1 MTHLGEAPQISDSDI
16 ITLQTVGID
25 VGSSTSHFM
34 FCRLWLLRQNQTLS
48 SRFAIR
54 RKEVLYRS
62 PIWLT
67 PYAPDNTIDV
77 AVLSGYLDESYARA
91 GLHPSQ
97 VDTGAVILTGEAV
110 KRHNARAIADLFASQ
125 SGKFV
130 CASAGHHLEAVLA
143 AHGSGA
149 VTRSRK
155 VDGQVLHID
164 VGGGTTKL
172 TLLQQGVILQ
182 TAAINVGGRLLACD
196 AQRSITRIEDAAQI
210 VAADLQTQI
219 CLGERAGESLLR
231 RMADRLADALVDA
244 VTGEQ
249 QKPLAAK
256 LMLTEPLRLNG
267 RISQYSFSGGVA
279 EYIYGSEKTGFDD
292 LGMLLGAAIRQRF
305 KERRLWDFVASSDQ
319 CIRATVIGASQYT
332 VQVSGNTLFVSDA
345 ALLPRRNLPVVTVS
359 LPTEP
364 GAPGAIAT
372 RMKDG
377 FRQLD
382 LTEGETDVALVI
394 TWNGEPSFA
403 RVEMFAKALE
413 QGLTN
418 TWKQRRPLFLIFD
431 RDVGRL
437 IGRILKRDFGVANE
451 IVSVDGLQLRE
462 FDFIDIGEVL
472 QPSGCVPVV
481 IKSLVFSSGQTTEG
495 H

>member
-1 MTHLGEAPQISDSDI
+1 LTHLGDAPQLSDSDI
-16 ITLQTVGID
+16 ITLHTVGID

-77 AVLSGYLDESYARA
+77 AVLSGYLEESYGLA
-91 GLHPSQ
+91 GLNPSEI
-97 VDTGAVILTGEAV
+97 DTGAVILTGEAI
-110 KRHNARAIADLFASQ
+110 KRHNARAIANLFASQ

-149 VTRSRK
+149 VTRSRD
-155 VDGQVLHID
+155 VDGPVLHID

-196 AQRSITRIEDAAQI
+196 EHGSINRIEDAAQI
-210 VAADLQTQI
+210 VAEDLQTRV
-219 CLGERAGESLLR
+219 CLGEPAGERLLEAI
-231 RMADRLADALVDA
+231 ADRLADVLMDV

-249 QKPLAAK
+249 QIPLAAK
-256 LMLTEPLRLNG
+256 LTLTEPLRLTE

-279 EYIYGSEKTGFDD
+279 EYIYGSEKTAFDD
-292 LGMLLGAAIRQRF
+292 LGMLLGAAVRQRF
-305 KERRLWDFVASSDQ
+305 EKRCLWDFVADSDQ

-345 ALLPRRNLPVVTVS
+345 GLLPRRNLPVVPVS
-359 LPTEP
+359 LPVEAGT
-364 GAPGAIAT
+364 PGAIVA
-372 RMKDG
+372 RLKDA

-382 LTEGETDVALVI
+382 LTEGETDVALVVR
-394 TWNGEPSFA
+394 WNGEPSFT
-403 RVEMFAKALE
+403 RVDTFAKALE
-413 QGLTN
+413 QGLTT
-418 TWKQRRPLFLIFD
+418 TWEKRRPLFLIFD

-437 IGRILKRDFGVANE
+437 IGRILKREFRIANE

-462 FDFIDIGEVL
+462 FDFIDLGEVL

-481 IKSLVFSSGQTTEG
+481 IKSLVFSSGQTDG
-495 H
+495 DH

>member
-110 KRHNARAIADLFASQ
+110 KRHNARAIANLFASQ

-149 VTRSRK
+149 VTRSRE
-155 VDGQVLHID
+155 VEGPVLHID

-210 VAADLQTQI
+210 VAAELQTQV
-219 CLGERAGESLLR
+219 CLGERAGESLLQR
-231 RMADRLADALVDA
+231 IADRLADALVDA

-249 QKPLAAK
+249 QEPLAAK

-267 RISQYSFSGGVA
+267 RTSQYSFSGGVA
-279 EYIYGSEKTGFDD
+279 EYIYGNEKTAFDD

-305 KERRLWDFVASSDQ
+305 KERRLWDFVATSDQ

-345 ALLPRRNLPVVTVS
+345 ALLPRRNLPVVPVS

-394 TWNGEPSFA
+394 KWNGEPSFA
-403 RVEMFAKALE
+403 RVDMFAKALE

-437 IGRILKRDFGVANE
+437 IGRILKRDFGIANE

-481 IKSLVFSSGQTTEG
+481 IKSLVFSSGQTDEE